1 MILLPFCQRSRP
13 QAIRGG
19 GVESTGGEG
28 AGKVGWGEGW
38 EGWEGEAGERRSS
51 LHTAGESADL
61 ARATRSNVPL
71 FITEPSYYPVSRC

>member
-28 AGKVGWGEGW
+28 AGKVGWG